1 MGKSGKLFFAL
12 FDIRIVLLGIFKSKL
27 KIRFVE
33 KMTKETVKIG
43 GKEVIL
49 VGTVHI
55 SKESVE
61 EVRETIIKEKP
72 DVVGV
77 ELCEGRFESLKNIKK
92 WEDTNILD
100 IIKQGKIFLFLI
112 NLLLSNYQKRLGD
125 KFGVKPGSEFVEA
138 INVAEKESIKIA
150 LIDRDIQTT
159 LKRAWNKMGI
169 KEKLKLMFGLFL
181 GFFEEEDIIEKL
193 QDKDIINELLNELSK
208 EIPSVKETLIDERDR
223 YIALKIL
230 ESDAKKFL
238 AVIGRGHMDG
248 VKRALKE
255 LNKKSVKNDISEL
268 ELIPQKKNSW
278 KYIGYLIPILFFGL
292 VVYGFFD
299 KGLNFAL
306 NVMFMWI
313 IVTGSTAAIGAAIAF
328 AHPVSILVAFIAAPI
343 TTLHPALAS
352 GWFAGLAELKYRKP
366 TMKDFEELNNINS
379 LGDLWHNRVTRIIL
393 VVAFTNVGGTIG
405 TLYALP
411 YLISLF

>member
-1 MGKSGKLFFAL
+1 
-12 FDIRIVLLGIFKSKL
+12 
-27 KIRFVE
+27 
-33 KMTKETVKIG
+33 MTKETITIG
-43 GKEVIL
+43 EKEVIL
-49 VGTVHI
+49 IGTVHI

-61 EVRETIIKEKP
+61 EVREIIEKEKP

-77 ELCEGRFESLKNIKK
+77 ELCESRFEALKNVKK

-125 KFGVKPGSEFVEA
+125 KFGVKPGSEFIEA
-138 INVAEKESIKIA
+138 INVAEKENIKIA
-150 LIDRDIQTT
+150 LIDRNIQTT
-159 LKRAWNKMGI
+159 LKRAWNMMKF
-169 KEKLKLMFGLFL
+169 KEKMKLIFGIFL
-181 GFFEEEDIIEKL
+181 GFFEEEEEEDIIEKL
-193 QDKDIINELLNELSK
+193 QDKDIVNELLNELSK

-230 ESDAKKFL
+230 QSDAKKL
-238 AVIGRGHMDG
+238 VAVIGRGHMDG

-255 LNKKSVKNDISEL
+255 LNKKSLKNEIKEL
-268 ELIPQKKNSW
+268 EIIPQKKSSL
-278 KYIGYLIPILFFGL
+278 KYIGYLIPILFFGI
-292 VVYGFFD
+292 VIYGFFD
-299 KGLNFAL
+299 KGLDFTL

-313 IVTGSTAAIGAAIAF
+313 LVTGTTAAIGAAVAF
-328 AHPVSILVAFIAAPI
+328 AHPVSILVAFLAAPI
-343 TTLHPALAS
+343 TTLHPTLAS
-352 GWFAGLAELKYRKP
+352 GWFAGLAELKYRNP

-379 LGDLWHNRVTRIIL
+379 LGDFWHNRVTRIIL
-393 VVAFTNVGGTIG
+393 VVAFTNIGGTIG

>member
-1 MGKSGKLFFAL
+1 
-12 FDIRIVLLGIFKSKL
+12 
-27 KIRFVE
+27 
-33 KMTKETVKIG
+33 MTKETIKIG
-43 GKEVIL
+43 GKKVII

-61 EVRETIIKEKP
+61 EVREVIESEKP

-77 ELCEGRFESLKNIKK
+77 ELCQSRFESLKNAKK
-92 WEDTNILD
+92 WEETNIID
-100 IIKQGKIFLFLI
+100 IIKQGKVFLFLI

-125 KFGVKPGSEFVEA
+125 KFGVRPGSEFIEA
-138 INVAEKESIKIA
+138 ISVAEGNDTKIA
-150 LIDRDIQTT
+150 LIDRDIQVT
-159 LKRAWNKMGI
+159 LKRAWSNMGI
-169 KEKLKLMFGLFL
+169 KEKMKLMFSLFL
-181 GFFEEEDIIEKL
+181 GFFEEAEDEEEDIIEKL
-193 QDKDIINELLNELSK
+193 QDKDIVNELLNELAK

-223 YIALKIL
+223 YIASKII
-230 ESDAKKFL
+230 ESEGKKIV
-238 AVIGRGHMDG
+238 AVVGRGHMDG
-248 VKRALKE
+248 IKRALGNIKKE
-255 LNKKSVKNDISEL
+255 AVKEEIAQLEVVVQKKSVL
-268 ELIPQKKNSW
+268 T
-278 KYIGYLIPILFFGL
+278 YIGYLIPILFFGL
-292 VVYGFFD
+292 LVYGFFD
-299 KGLNFAL
+299 KGLDFAL

-352 GWFAGLAELKYRKP
+352 GWFAGLAEVKYRKP

-379 LGDLWHNRVTRIIL
+379 LSDLWHNRVTRIIL
-393 VVAFTNVGGTIG
+393 VVAFTNIGGTIG

>member
-1 MGKSGKLFFAL
+1 
-12 FDIRIVLLGIFKSKL
+12 
-27 KIRFVE
+27 
-33 KMTKETVKIG
+33 MTKETIEIG

-49 VGTVHI
+49 IGTVHI

-61 EVRETIIKEKP
+61 EVREIIEKEKP

-77 ELCEGRFESLKNIKK
+77 ELCKGRFQALKNVKK

-125 KFGVKPGSEFVEA
+125 KFGVKPGSEFIEA
-138 INVAEKESIKIA
+138 INVAEKENIKIA

-159 LKRAWNKMGI
+159 LKRAWYKMKL
-169 KEKLKLMFGLFL
+169 KEKLKLMFGVFL
-181 GFFEEEDIIEKL
+181 GFFEEEEEEDIIEKL
-193 QDKDIINELLNELSK
+193 QDKDIVNELLNELSK

-230 ESDAKKFL
+230 QSDAKKFV

-248 VKRALKE
+248 VIRSLKE
-255 LNKKSVKNDISEL
+255 LNKKGLKKEIKEL
-268 ELIPQKKNSW
+268 EVIPQKKNSL
-278 KYIGYLIPILFFGL
+278 KYIGYLIPILFFGI
-292 VVYGFFD
+292 VIYGFFD
-299 KGLNFAL
+299 KGLDFTL

-313 IVTGSTAAIGAAIAF
+313 LVTGTTAAIGAAVAF
-328 AHPVSILVAFIAAPI
+328 AHPVSILVAFLAAPI
-343 TTLHPALAS
+343 TTLHPTLAS
-352 GWFAGLAELKYRKP
+352 GWFAGLAELKYRNP

-379 LGDLWHNRVTRIIL
+379 LGDFWHNRVTRIIL
-393 VVAFTNVGGTIG
+393 VVAFTNIGGTIG